1 MVRDA
6 CPTELYIALSLT
18 EPMAISDSDP
28 RVFFAAERTLL
39 AWLRTG
45 LTIIAIGFV
54 VARFGLFVR
63 LMSLQVQPQ
72 QQQLSSPSLSA
83 ELGIA
88 FVIVGSLSIFIAA
101 IQHSRFIATLTFSDL
116 PPKYSRKIA
125 IVLSLLVATL
135 GIVLAVYLLFTS
147 Y

>member
-63 LMSLQVQPQ
+63 LMSLQVQP
-72 QQQLSSPSLSA
+72 QQLSSPSLSA

>member
-1 MVRDA
+1 MVHDA
-6 CPTELYIALSLT
+6 YPTELYIALNLT

-72 QQQLSSPSLSA
+72 QLSSTSLSA